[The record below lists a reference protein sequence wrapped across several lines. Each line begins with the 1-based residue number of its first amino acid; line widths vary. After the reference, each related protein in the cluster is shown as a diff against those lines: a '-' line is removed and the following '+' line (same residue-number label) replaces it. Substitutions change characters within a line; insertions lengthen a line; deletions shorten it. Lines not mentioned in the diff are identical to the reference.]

1 MGSKHSIADIK
12 ALLQARVRDLVREMA
27 PDGAWQGHTWSAKNP
42 TRDDR
47 KRGSFCVWTTGSAI
61 GAWKDFATGD
71 KGDIIGLIQ
80 YCRGLAETKDAL
92 AWAENWLGIARI
104 PDHEIK
110 RAQAQAKEREAKA
123 AKTDADKAARQAA
136 GAFAWWLKARA
147 EIRDTPVEGY
157 LATRGIDLRALSH
170 KPGALRFMPDAEH
183 GPSRSFWPAMF
194 ALMTSSTT
202 EAGVAVHR
210 TFLARD
216 GSGKAPVDPA
226 RMIWPRFKG
235 AAIRLNPGETNMT
248 PREAAKQGLI
258 DTLAICEGIE
268 DGLSLALA
276 CPELRIWAAGTL
288 GNIETITVPPCS
300 AEVIVMADNDWGKP
314 QAERALDR
322 ALKSLAS
329 QGVKVRVARSPI
341 GKDVNDALLSGAHA
355 PQALREGAQSSAAP
369 AGRAFAVGSD
379 KHGEAA

>member
-1 MGSKHSIADIK
+1 MGSRHSIADIK
-12 ALLQARVRDLVREMA
+12 ALLQSRVRDLVRELA

-42 TRDDR
+42 RRDDR
-47 KRGSFCVWTTGSAI
+47 KRGSFCVWTTGAAI
-61 GAWKDFATGD
+61 GAWKDFATNE

-80 YCRGLAETKDAL
+80 HCQGLAETKDAL

-110 RAQAQAKEREAKA
+110 RAQAQAKERDAKA
-123 AKTDADKAARQAA
+123 AAAAVADAEKKAS
-136 GAFAWWLKARA
+136 GAFAWWLKARPS
-147 EIRDTPVEGY
+147 ILDTPADRY
-157 LATRGIDLRALSH
+157 LMTRGIDLRALKH
-170 KPGALRFMPDAEH
+170 KPGSLRFMADAEH
-183 GPSRSFWPAMF
+183 APSRSFWPAMF

-226 RMIWPRFKG
+226 RMIWPSFKG
-235 AAIRLNPGETNMT
+235 AAIRLTPGETNMT
-248 PREAAKQGLI
+248 PREAAKHGLV
-258 DTLAICEGIE
+258 DTLAICEGVE

-288 GNIETITVPPCS
+288 GNIETITVPQC
-300 AEVIVMADNDWGKP
+300 AGDVIVMADNDWGKP
-314 QAERALDR
+314 QAERALKR
-322 ALKSLAS
+322 ALQSLAS

-341 GKDVNDALLSGAHA
+341 GKDVNDALRGAA
-355 PQALREGAQSSAAP
+355 
-369 AGRAFAVGSD
+369 
-379 KHGEAA
+379 